1 MHTPFTAINDHRPP
15 RPSCT
20 MNSPTVFVVTA
31 IAPDKSAR
39 IFGTFSSLEQAE
51 AALAKLAARLLL
63 YRGWECRA
71 WLAAA

>member
-1 MHTPFTAINDHRPP
+1 
-15 RPSCT
+15 

-51 AALAKLAARLLL
+51 AALAKLAAQLLL
-63 YRGWECRA
+63 YRGWECRP